1 MRISFEKE
9 HSMKLP
15 HIHIIATGGTI
26 AAHETSAMQTT
37 GYSGD
42 NLLLANELIRSIE
55 GIEAHAEITAE
66 NIFSLPSSAMDEA
79 HLLQLARR
87 VNELLADPA
96 VDGLVIT
103 HGTDTLEETAFF
115 LYLTAKSP
123 KPVVITGS
131 MLPASAHS
139 ADGPGNLINAICTA
153 ASRESWGKG
162 VIVCMCNR
170 LLSARDAAKT
180 STYRLDT
187 FKCLE
192 YGTLGHVVGG
202 DVRFYY
208 APVRPH
214 GSQSQFDIQAL
225 AELPRVEIIMTH
237 ENCSEVLL
245 KAAVESGC
253 DGVVAAGMG
262 SGAIPPRMRAYYKAL
277 EKKPFLVRAS
287 RVYSGYVAAHSA
299 TPDLEYDTICAG
311 DFTPIKARL
320 LLQLA
325 LTATSDLDE
334 IRSIFQKY

>member
-1 MRISFEKE
+1 
-9 HSMKLP
+9 MKLP

-26 AAHETSAMQTT
+26 AAHEKSAMQTT
-37 GYSGD
+37 GYSAND
-42 NLLLANELIRSIE
+42 LLLANELIRSIK

-66 NIFSLPSSAMDEA
+66 NIFSLASSAMDEA

-87 VNELLADPA
+87 VNEVLADPT

-115 LYLTAKSP
+115 LYLTVKSS

-153 ASRESWGKG
+153 ASREAWEKG
-162 VIVCMCNR
+162 VMVCMCNR
-170 LLSARDAAKT
+170 LLSARDVAKT

-192 YGTLGHVVGG
+192 YGTLGHVIGE

-214 GSQSQFDIQAL
+214 GSQSQFDVQAL
-225 AELPRVEIIMTH
+225 TELPRVEIIMTH
-237 ENCSEVLL
+237 ENCSELLL
-245 KAAVESGC
+245 KNVVESGC
-253 DGVVAAGMG
+253 DGIVVAGMG
-262 SGAIPPRMRAYYKAL
+262 SGAIPPRMREYYKAL

-299 TPDLEYDTICAG
+299 TPDQEYGTICAG

-325 LTATSDLDE
+325 LKVTSDLDE
-334 IRSIFQKY
+334 IRGIFQKY